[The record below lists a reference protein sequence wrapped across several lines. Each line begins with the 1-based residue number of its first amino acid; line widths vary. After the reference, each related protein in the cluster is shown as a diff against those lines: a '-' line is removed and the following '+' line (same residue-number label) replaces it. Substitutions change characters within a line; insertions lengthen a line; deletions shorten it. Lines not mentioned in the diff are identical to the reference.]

1 MSASIALT
9 APACLAA
16 FGVLSGRILS
26 EIDPIVS
33 TDLASYSLEG
43 LVMHGRDDTV
53 LPFHLAEAS
62 ARRLDAL
69 GVRHSL
75 LAYAGMGHAMSEAM
89 RRDFRQWTG
98 KQFGGLFDTACR

>member
-43 LVMHGRDDTV
+43 LVMHGRD
-53 LPFHLAEAS
+53 FE
-62 ARRLDAL
+62 
-69 GVRHSL
+69 
-75 LAYAGMGHAMSEAM
+75 
-89 RRDFRQWTG
+89 
-98 KQFGGLFDTACR
+98 